1 MKLSIITLLIFLLC
15 SSFEYKNNKNI
26 RKLDIGETGDI
37 YSDTVD
43 TGDIVS
49 DTEYIS
55 DIDYSSE
62 PLNTDSNNKNQ
73 PIITPSPQFILLG
86 FGDFQSEDNLISFIV
101 FCKRI
106 FTNVYPRILFI
117 TVRIDF
123 GRLRNLEEFQTI
135 KCTLKENQND
145 IDNDNF
151 NYDCQL
157 EKKIDNIKQISIDK
171 NQNFELYESDE
182 EGKSTKINN
191 VVINPTPNAIKTMD
205 NIQNE
210 KGTKTFFV
218 LQNSTKIQEE
228 NKFKI
233 SGKIDTPDED
243 LHNSTFNLNVYENG
257 KIIQIPCTLYSKKN
271 NGKNNYELECT
282 PQYSIYA
289 SLNNSDGNIKED
301 KYLVVS
307 MMDENDYIYYNFP
320 NNNYRSKKSSSRGLS
335 GGTIAAIV
343 ISCVVAVVAIAII
356 AVLFNKPKSVSHSQT
371 QSQSLPDNQKSSLK
385 MYESDISNNQ

>member
-1 MKLSIITLLIFLLC
+1 MKLYIITLLIFLLC

-210 KGTKTFFV
+210 KGVKKFFV

-243 LHNSTFNLNVYENG
+243 LHNSKFNLNVNEYGN
-257 KIIQIPCTLYSKKN
+257 IRQIPCTLYSKKN